1 MNKIA
6 YQPYRQPSVEELLQG
21 VTEPSQEVKERNGI
35 RVTYADS
42 QFRNNNV
49 GFSGQAIELALPPST
64 HSSRLYKF
72 YHKLE
77 EKLNNLGSSGFI
89 SHVQHS
95 RSRGTTFTVK
105 LVPAKDSEFLE
116 ALNNM
121 PEVEEVT
128 EESKGGYA
136 YPDLSHKFNVLL
148 AQ

>member
-6 YQPYRQPSVEELLQG
+6 YPPDKQSSAEELLQSVEAG
-21 VTEPSQEVKERNGI
+21 
-35 RVTYADS
+35 
-42 QFRNNNV
+42 FNV
-49 GFSGQAIELALPPST
+49 QAIELALPPST
-64 HSSRLYKF
+64 QSSKLYKF

-77 EKLNNLGSSGFI
+77 EELNNLGSNGFI

-105 LVPAKDSEFLE
+105 LAPAKDSEFLE

>member
-6 YQPYRQPSVEELLQG
+6 YPPDKQSSVEELLQS
-21 VTEPSQEVKERNGI
+21 VE
-35 RVTYADS
+35 A
-42 QFRNNNV
+42 
-49 GFSGQAIELALPPST
+49 GFNEQAIELAVLPST

-77 EKLNNLGSSGFI
+77 EELNNLGSNGFI

-105 LVPAKDSEFLE
+105 LAPAKDSEFLE
-116 ALNNM
+116 ALNKM

>member
-1 MNKIA
+1 MKMNKIA
-6 YQPYRQPSVEELLQG
+6 YPSYKQSSVEELLQSVEAG
-21 VTEPSQEVKERNGI
+21 
-35 RVTYADS
+35 
-42 QFRNNNV
+42 FNV
-49 GFSGQAIELALPPST
+49 QAIELALPPST
-64 HSSRLYKF
+64 QSSKLYKF

-77 EKLNNLGSSGFI
+77 EKLNNQGGSGFI
-89 SHVQHS
+89 SHVKHS

-121 PEVEEVT
+121 PEVKEVT
-128 EESKGGYA
+128 EESKGDYV

>member
-1 MNKIA
+1 MNNIA
-6 YQPYRQPSVEELLQG
+6 YQSYRQPSVEELFLSVEAG
-21 VTEPSQEVKERNGI
+21 SNE
-35 RVTYADS
+35 
-42 QFRNNNV
+42 
-49 GFSGQAIELALPPST
+49 QAIELAVPPST

-72 YHKLE
+72 YHRLE
-77 EKLNNLGSSGFI
+77 EKLNDLGSNGFI

-105 LVPAKDSEFLE
+105 LVPTKDSEFLE

-136 YPDLSHKFNVLL
+136 YPGLSHKFNVLL

>member
-1 MNKIA
+1 MKMNKIA
-6 YQPYRQPSVEELLQG
+6 YPSYKQSSVEELLQS
-21 VTEPSQEVKERNGI
+21 VET
-35 RVTYADS
+35 
-42 QFRNNNV
+42 
-49 GFSGQAIELALPPST
+49 GFNAQAIELDLPPST
-64 HSSRLYKF
+64 HFSRLYKF

-89 SHVQHS
+89 SHVKHS

-128 EESKGGYA
+128 EESNGGYA

>member
-21 VTEPSQEVKERNGI
+21 VIEPFQEIKGTNGT

-64 HSSRLYKF
+64 QSSKLYKF
-72 YHKLE
+72 YNRLE
-77 EKLNNLGSSGFI
+77 EKFNNLVSSGFI

-105 LVPAKDSEFLE
+105 LVPTKDSEFLE
-116 ALNNM
+116 VLNNM

-128 EESKGGYA
+128 EESNGGYA

>member
-6 YQPYRQPSVEELLQG
+6 YPSYRQPSVEELLQS
-21 VTEPSQEVKERNGI
+21 VET
-35 RVTYADS
+35 
-42 QFRNNNV
+42 
-49 GFSGQAIELALPPST
+49 GFNEQAIELALPPST
-64 HSSRLYKF
+64 QSSKLYKF
-72 YHKLE
+72 YDRLE

-95 RSRGTTFTVK
+95 RSRGITFTVK

-116 ALNNM
+116 ALNSM

-128 EESKGGYA
+128 EESKGGYV

>member
-6 YQPYRQPSVEELLQG
+6 YPSYRQPTVEELLKG
-21 VTEPSQEVKERNGI
+21 VIEPSQEIRGTNEI
-35 RVTYADS
+35 RVTSADS

-49 GFSGQAIELALPPST
+49 GFSGQAIELAVLPST

>member
-6 YQPYRQPSVEELLQG
+6 YQPYKQPSVEELLQG
-21 VTEPSQEVKERNGI
+21 VET
-35 RVTYADS
+35 
-42 QFRNNNV
+42 
-49 GFSGQAIELALPPST
+49 GFNEQAIELAVLPST

-77 EKLNNLGSSGFI
+77 EKLNNQGGNGFI

-128 EESKGGYA
+128 EESKGGYV
-136 YPDLSHKFNVLL
+136 YLDLSHKFNVLL

>member
-6 YQPYRQPSVEELLQG
+6 SQPDKQSSVEELLQSVEAG
-21 VTEPSQEVKERNGI
+21 
-35 RVTYADS
+35 
-42 QFRNNNV
+42 FNV
-49 GFSGQAIELALPPST
+49 QAIELALPPST

-77 EKLNNLGSSGFI
+77 EELNNLGSNGFI

-116 ALNNM
+116 TLNNM

-128 EESKGGYA
+128 EESKGDYA